1 MSLLQ
6 RRLFQLVQSMV
17 SRQSNLFNY
26 SREGITQGMCSSR
39 GHSFKSSYE
48 KYPKHGWVK
57 NIQILLLLFILL
69 EDGNIIH
76 LGATM
81 LSPPTPLNGNQC
93 PSNHPVINSVFG
105 TKYGPRLLIKSANT
119 EFLPEST
126 NKGRVQK
133 NGQSLDFVPTR
144 GGGLPSF

>member
-1 MSLLQ
+1 
-6 RRLFQLVQSMV
+6 MV

-39 GHSFKSSYE
+39 GHCFKPSYE

-81 LSPPTPLNGNQC
+81 LSPPTLLNGHQQPSLSSIQYLAPNMDRSCLSSLQIQNFCLNVPIRGEPKKWPKFGFCPNQ
-93 PSNHPVINSVFG
+93 
-105 TKYGPRLLIKSANT
+105 
-119 EFLPEST
+119 
-126 NKGRVQK
+126 
-133 NGQSLDFVPTR
+133 
-144 GGGLPSF
+144 GGV